1 MNETQQKEEWIR
13 YLKVCHL
20 RLNGLFAIQKQAG
33 NKMLAEVLKDLKLTT
48 VSALLA
54 WLKESDSK

>member
-1 MNETQQKEEWIR
+1 MNDRKEEWLR
-13 YLKVCHL
+13 YLKVCNL
-20 RLNGLFAIQKQAG
+20 RLNGLFAIQESDG
-33 NKMLAEVLKDLKLTT
+33 NKMLAEILRELKLTT

>member
-1 MNETQQKEEWIR
+1 VTESERREEWLR
-13 YLKVCHL
+13 HLSVCSL
-20 RLNGLFAIQKQAG
+20 RLNALFSIQEKDG
-33 NKMLAEVLKDLKLTT
+33 NRMLAEVLRELKLTT